1 MPADLIELPR
11 PQADGD
17 VFDTTLAFIFYPAG

>member
-1 MPADLIELPR
+1 LYTPR

-17 VFDTTLAFIFYPAG
+17 VELNDRRRRPIRDRAEPP